1 MTRRAKPTAAE
12 LARRLHR
19 QVVRCACERLGT
31 LWRFGNEWVWTI
43 AQRIVAAIDF
53 TVESPTQV
61 LDAWLA
67 GTRQVWS

>member
-19 QVVRCACERLGT
+19 QVVRCVRARRHP
-31 LWRFGNEWVWTI
+31 WRFGNDLVDTI

-67 GTRQVWS
+67 GTRQVWN